1 MIARLSGTLIEKRPG
16 AVVVDVGGV
25 GYEVT
30 IPLPTFRSLGEPGER
45 VELHVHTHVREDTL
59 ALFGF
64 ATRRERDL
72 FVILLGVNGV
82 GPKTAVAMM
91 SGLGAEDL
99 IEAVRRRDVRRLSS
113 VPGIGRKTAER
124 IVLEVADRMTSLER
138 APGAGGPAGPPSA
151 GGLRD
156 DLISALVN
164 LGYNAR
170 AAATAAGRAL
180 DDSGQAPPPEFEAVL
195 RHALKTLSR

>member
-30 IPLPTFRSLGEPGER
+30 IPLPTFRELGETGTQI
-45 VELHVHTHVREDTL
+45 ELHVHTHVREDTL

-64 ATRRERDL
+64 ATRREKDL

-91 SGLGAEDL
+91 SGLGAGDL
-99 IEAVRRRDVRRLSS
+99 VDAVRRRDVRRLSS

-124 IVLEVADRMTSLER
+124 IVLEVADRMASVGGD
-138 APGAGGPAGPPSA
+138 PGDTGTAGMDT

-156 DLISALVN
+156 DLVSALVN

-170 AAATAAGRAL
+170 AATTAAARAL
-180 DDSGQAPPPEFEAVL
+180 DDAGQAPPPEFEAVL
-195 RHALKTLSR
+195 RRALKSLSR

>member
-16 AVVVDVGGV
+16 GVVIEVGGV

-30 IPLPTFRSLGEPGER
+30 IPLPTFRWLGEVGTH
-45 VELHVHTHVREDTL
+45 VELHVHTHVREDVL

-64 ATRRERDL
+64 ATRREKDL

-91 SGLGAEDL
+91 SGLGAGDL
-99 IEAVRRRDVRRLSS
+99 VDAVRRRDVRRLSS

-124 IVLEVADRMTSLER
+124 IALEIADRMSSLEQ
-138 APGAGGPAGPPSA
+138 APDDGDAARPGGA

-156 DLISALVN
+156 DLVSALVN

-170 AAATAAGRAL
+170 AAATAAERAL
-180 DDSGQAPPPEFEAVL
+180 DDAGPAPPPEFEAVL

>member
-16 AVVVDVGGV
+16 AVVIDVGGV

-30 IPLPTFRSLGEPGER
+30 IPLPTFRELGEAGTH
-45 VELHVHTHVREDTL
+45 VELHVHTHVREDAL

-64 ATRRERDL
+64 ATRREKDL

-91 SGLGAEDL
+91 SGLGAGDL
-99 IEAVRRRDVRRLSS
+99 VDAVRRRDVRRLSS

-124 IVLEVADRMTSLER
+124 IVLEVADRMASLER
-138 APGAGGPAGPPSA
+138 DAGQAGAAGMDT

-156 DLISALVN
+156 DLVSALVN

-170 AAATAAGRAL
+170 AAGTAAARAL
-180 DDSGQAPPPEFEAVL
+180 DDAGQAPPPEFEAVL
-195 RHALKTLSR
+195 RRALKSLSR